1 MLLLSILA
9 VSYNQPRFTR
19 GTSWNPYAVTIL
31 NSTSLPNNPTRI
43 FINTNNTWFVAADVY
58 GQIFSGIEG
67 SMNLTVVGQGS
78 HGLFVTA
85 DSCVYSYDGGSNQVN
100 LWSTNGTRSHP
111 VMFINSY
118 CRGLFVDGNNTL
130 YCSLS
135 AISQIVSKSLFD
147 STNTLRV
154 VAGTGCYGSSSDMLF
169 SPQGIFVDLNFS
181 LYVADSENHRIQR
194 FTAGQINAI
203 TVAGNG
209 TSGTITLRSPRDV
222 TLDGAGYLFIVDTDN
237 HRIIASGPDGFRCVA
252 GCMNS
257 SGAASNQLSHPQSMS
272 FDSNGNMWV
281 ADYDNRRVQK
291 FILRNHST
299 GKHDLIVPHH
309 SAVFPTLIESKNA
322 ESRDATR
329 HAVCS

>member
-1 MLLLSILA
+1 
-9 VSYNQPRFTR
+9 
-19 GTSWNPYAVTIL
+19 
-31 NSTSLPNNPTRI
+31 
-43 FINTNNTWFVAADVY
+43 
-58 GQIFSGIEG
+58 
-67 SMNLTVVGQGS
+67 MNLTVVGQGS

-194 FTAGQINAI
+194 FTAGQMTAT
-203 TVAGNG
+203 TVAGKG
-209 TSGTITLRSPRDV
+209 ASGSIFLSSPTDV
-222 TLDGAGYLFIVDTDN
+222 TLDGAGYLYIVDTYH
-237 HRIIASGPDGFRCVA
+237 HRIIGSGPDGFRCVA
-252 GCMNS
+252 GCMTS
-257 SGAASNQLSHPQSMS
+257 SGPASHQLSRPQGMS
-272 FDSNGNMWV
+272 FDRDGNMWV

-291 FILRNHST
+291 FMLRNHTT
-299 GKHDLIVPHH
+299 GKHDLIALNVC
-309 SAVFPTLIESKNA
+309 AVFLTLVESQHVK
-322 ESRDATR
+322 SRDALR
-329 HAVCS
+329 HAGCDVYFSTEVAGTSMVLRACFSF